1 MHVLSDHMHEFQE
14 LDEDDELSCFNLQ
27 GTEKYNNLTSIDYFR
42 STNKHYNSTEQMIR
56 KKIQQVYM
64 LLNEE
69 ETTAL
74 FNDINLKNLP
84 LHSFYDHETI
94 YVSLPS

>member
-1 MHVLSDHMHEFQE
+1 
-14 LDEDDELSCFNLQ
+14 
-27 GTEKYNNLTSIDYFR
+27 
-42 STNKHYNSTEQMIR
+42 
-56 KKIQQVYM
+56 M

-74 FNDINLKNLP
+74 YNDINLKNLP